1 MVYTKLYVYVQ
12 IGLLENVMV
21 ILETNDSQM

>member
-21 ILETNDSQM
+21 ILETNDSQT